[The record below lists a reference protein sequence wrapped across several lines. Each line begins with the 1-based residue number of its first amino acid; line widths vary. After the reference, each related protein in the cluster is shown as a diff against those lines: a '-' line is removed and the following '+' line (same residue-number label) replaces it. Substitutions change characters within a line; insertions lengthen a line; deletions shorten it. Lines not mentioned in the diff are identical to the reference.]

1 MSEVFGLDVSHYQGA
16 INWQSVAA
24 QGRKFVI
31 MKCQYEALPHRVD
44 ETFEYNYKQAG
55 VNGLARG
62 VYIFIGSQS
71 IADPV
76 ADALSLLGHLKG
88 RYLEY
93 GIWLDYESAKL
104 RALGKERIKDLTKI
118 YDDIFRSAGYY
129 VGIYCNLDWYK
140 NVIHEELKSQYAFW
154 LARYPKKDLG
164 SYNASSSLKPSS
176 KYAVAWQYSSKGHI
190 QGIIG
195 NVDLDVD
202 YDGIVNL
209 LASGKSNEEVAKEV
223 IEGKWG
229 TKNTRPSR
237 RDLLTKAG
245 YDYDQIQKIVNKMLM
260 G

>member
-129 VGIYCNLDWYK
+129 VGIYCNLLFGLRDIPK
-140 NVIHEELKSQYAFW
+140 MILAVIMPAQVSSHHPSMQL
-154 LARYPKKDLG
+154 LG
-164 SYNASSSLKPSS
+164 SIH
-176 KYAVAWQYSSKGHI
+176 QR
-190 QGIIG
+190 GIFR
-195 NVDLDVD
+195 V
-202 YDGIVNL
+202 
-209 LASGKSNEEVAKEV
+209 
-223 IEGKWG
+223 
-229 TKNTRPSR
+229 
-237 RDLLTKAG
+237 
-245 YDYDQIQKIVNKMLM
+245 
-260 G
+260 